1 MWRDHS
7 LASELA
13 PCYTVRMQD
22 APPLAVTQLLGPST
36 GGIRAHVGELARRLG
51 RRGWSVAVV
60 GPGHVMDG
68 AGEQH
73 GVVAVPTSW
82 NPVAL
87 LRARRQLRVQ
97 LAARPANII
106 HAHGLKAALVV
117 LTLRRGRRP
126 PMVLT
131 VHNLVTGTRHRIA
144 ARALSVVER
153 GIIRGAD
160 HVVVISDE
168 IDQRLAGL
176 LPAGRRS
183 FVLPVS
189 PTRHVGRTRAQVR
202 EEYGIADGAP
212 MVTIVA
218 RHHLQKD
225 LPMFLR
231 AFGEVVAALPAARAV
246 MVGDGPERRALEAE
260 RDRLGLATSVIIA
273 GHRPN
278 PIDEMNAADVVGLSS
293 RWEGSPLAV
302 AECLSLGR
310 PLVTTAVGTVT
321 RHLTDGVDA
330 RVVAVGDHHA
340 FGRALLDV
348 LLDAHAA
355 EAMGR
360 AGQRVAMTIFDAEH
374 LVDGVE
380 AIYHDVV
387 APGATPRS

>member
-1 MWRDHS
+1 MWCDRT

-13 PCYTVRMQD
+13 SCYTVRMQD

-36 GGIRAHVGELARRLG
+36 GGIRAHVGELARRLTL
-51 RRGWSVAVV
+51 RGWTVAVV
-60 GPGHVMDG
+60 GPNHVMDG

-87 LRARRQLRVQ
+87 LRARRQLQAQ
-97 LAARPANII
+97 LAARPADII

-117 LTLRRGRRP
+117 LTHHRRRGRP
-126 PMVLT
+126 PVVLT
-131 VHNLVTGTRHRIA
+131 VHNLVTGTRHGIA
-144 ARALSVVER
+144 ALSIVEQ
-153 GIIRGAD
+153 GIIRRTD

-168 IDQRLAGL
+168 IDRRLTGL
-176 LPAGRRS
+176 VPADRRT

-189 PTRHVGRTRAQVR
+189 PTRHVGHTRTQVR
-202 EEYGIADGAP
+202 GEYGIADDAP

-218 RHHLQKD
+218 RHHSQKD

-231 AFGEVVAALPAARAV
+231 AFGDVVASLPAAKAV
-246 MVGDGPERRALEAE
+246 MVGDGPDRRALEAE
-260 RDRLGLATSVIIA
+260 RDRLGLAASVIIA

-278 PIDEMNAADVVGLSS
+278 PVDEMNAADVVALSS

-321 RHLTDGVDA
+321 RHLTDGVDP
-330 RVVAVGDHHA
+330 RVVPVGDQHV
-340 FGRALLDV
+340 FGHALLDV
-348 LLDAHAA
+348 LLDRDAA
-355 EAMGR
+355 AAMGR
-360 AGQRVAMTIFDAEH
+360 AGQRVATAIFDADH

-380 AIYHDVV
+380 AIYHDLL
-387 APGATPRS
+387 ARGATPTA